1 MKLIVRLFAGLRERA
16 GGAEIALDGLP
27 DEIDVGA
34 LKKEL
39 ERRYPALGS
48 LAHVR
53 GAVGTEYV
61 VDARPL
67 EEGETLALIPPV
79 SGGSG
84 KKLSSVVAED
94 LARGVFELSEEP
106 IDPAR
111 CAERVKSPACG
122 AITTFTGTTRETNRG
137 RSVVRLEYEAFEE
150 MTAAEMSRIFARC
163 REKVATSPERELRMI
178 VQHRIGTVRVGEPS
192 VAIAVASPHRDAA
205 FAACRFLIDELKK
218 SMPIWKKEIYSDGEE
233 WIGERS

>member
-1 MKLIVRLFAGLRERA
+1 MKLVVRLFAGLRERA
-16 GGAEIALDGLP
+16 GGGEIALEGLP
-27 DEIDVGA
+27 EGIDVGA

-39 ERRYPALGS
+39 ERRYPALGN
-48 LAHVR
+48 LAQVR

-67 EEGETLALIPPV
+67 EDGETLVLIPPV

-84 KKLSSVVAED
+84 KEPEPAAAEA
-94 LARGVFELSEEP
+94 LARGVFELSARP

-111 CAERVKSPACG
+111 CVERVWSPACG
-122 AITTFTGTTRETNRG
+122 GITTFTGTTRCTNRG
-137 RSVVRLEYEAFEE
+137 RDVVRLEYEAFEE
-150 MTAAEMSRIFARC
+150 MTAAEMARIFARC
-163 REKVATSPERELRMI
+163 REKVATSPERELRML
-178 VQHRIGTVRVGEPS
+178 VQHRIGTVKVGQPS

-233 WIGERS
+233 WVGERS